1 MTGIFHKP
9 DPSTSAA
16 ELVRRVEAA
25 PTQTRRLFFCVGC
38 RRELP
43 RAGTY
48 CEPCGDEQA
57 ATWKRARLQLAF
69 DSVPER
75 YREATFSQHAFV
87 ARCVRDTNAIGKAIK
102 AASDR
107 AERVTLLGQAGAGK
121 TTLAAAIF
129 HFELEHATHSGEGP
143 GHFDA
148 VSRARWIAAVDLA
161 SSRRNTSLGSESAM
175 VLAAISCPMLVLD
188 DLGMNKESFA
198 DPTIDV
204 LDARFRA
211 QRRTIVTTGLDRAA
225 IANRYGGGIERRLF
239 EEAAVI
245 EVRA

>member
-9 DPSTSAA
+9 DPSTFAA

-25 PTQTRRLFFCVGC
+25 PAQTRRLFFCVIC
-38 RRELP
+38 KNELP

-148 VSRARWIAAVDLA
+148 VSRARWIAAKTLA
-161 SSRRNTSLGSESAM
+161 TARRNASLGAEPEL
-175 VLAAISCPMLVLD
+175 VRTAISCPLLVLD
-188 DLGMNKESFA
+188 DLGTGKEDFA
-198 DPTIDV
+198 DPTVDV
-204 LDARFRA
+204 LFARFDA
-211 QRRTIVTTGLDRAA
+211 GRRTIVTTGLDRPT
-225 IANRYGGGIERRLF
+225 IAQRYGGGFERRLF
-239 EEAAVI
+239 EGAAVI